1 MADTGDSKA
10 LPGLVQRF
18 FVEYLVQQ
26 RSLSPATVASYR
38 DTLKLLLGFAS
49 TRCKRSPAELAMT
62 DLDATLVLAFL
73 EDIETNRGNCVR
85 SRNARLAA
93 IHTFARFASRH
104 ALSHLALLQA
114 LLAIPP
120 KRHDQPLLGYLAR
133 EEIEAIIAAPD
144 ASTWL
149 GQRDAAL
156 FVTLYN
162 TGARI
167 AEALALKVR
176 DVIDAPSPRVQLFGK
191 GRKQRI
197 APLWPTTARRLRA
210 WIARADLGPDVPL
223 FPNRHRQPMTRSNA
237 AQRLSKAVK
246 TASRQL
252 PRLAKAR
259 VSPHTI
265 RHTTAMHLLQAGIDI
280 SVIAMWLGHESPTT
294 THRYVEADLEMKRRA
309 LESVRPVN
317 AGTKRY
323 KVPDRLLA
331 FLDAL

>member
-1 MADTGDSKA
+1 MADTRDSKA
-10 LPGLVQRF
+10 LSSLIQRF
-18 FVEYLVQQ
+18 FVEYLTQQ
-26 RSLSPATVASYR
+26 RALSPATVASYR

-49 TRCKRSPAELAMT
+49 TRCNRAPAELAMT
-62 DLDATLVLAFL
+62 DLDATVVLMFL
-73 EDIETNRGNCVR
+73 DDLETTRGNCVR

-120 KRHDQPLLGYLAR
+120 KRHEQPLLGYLAR

-144 ASTWL
+144 AATWL

-167 AEALALKVR
+167 TEALALKVH
-176 DVIDAPSPRVQLFGK
+176 DLIDAPSPRVRLFGK

-197 APLWPTTARRLRA
+197 VPLWPTTTRRLRA
-210 WIARADLGPDVPL
+210 WIARADLGPDASL
-223 FPNRHRQPMTRSNA
+223 FPSRHRQPMTRSNA
-237 AQRLSKAVK
+237 AQRLRKAVES
-246 TASRQL
+246 ASRQV
-252 PRLAKAR
+252 PRLAKTQ

-294 THRYVEADLEMKRRA
+294 THLYVEADLEMKRRA
-309 LESVRPVN
+309 IESVRPAS
-317 AGTKRY
+317 AGATRY

>member
-1 MADTGDSKA
+1 MADTDDPRV
-10 LPGLVQRF
+10 LPGLIKRF

-38 DTLKLLLGFAS
+38 DTFKLLLGFAS

-62 DLDATLVLAFL
+62 DLDATVVLAFL
-73 EDIETNRGNCVR
+73 EDLETTRGNCVR

-104 ALSHLALLQA
+104 TLSHLALLQG
-114 LLAIPP
+114 LLAIPS
-120 KRHDQPLLGYLAR
+120 KRHDQPLLGFLAR
-133 EEIEAIIAAPD
+133 EEIDAIIAAPD
-144 ASTWL
+144 TSTWL

-156 FVTLYN
+156 FITLYN

-176 DVIDAPSPRVQLFGK
+176 DVIDGPSPRVHLFGK
-191 GRKQRI
+191 GRKQRMV
-197 APLWPTTARRLRA
+197 PLWPTTARQLRA
-210 WIARADLGPDVPL
+210 WIARADLCPDVPL
-223 FPNRHRQPMTRSNA
+223 FPNRYRQPMTRSNA
-237 AQRLSKAVK
+237 AQRLSKAVEV
-246 TASRQL
+246 ASRTL
-252 PRLAKAR
+252 PRLGKAR

-294 THRYVEADLEMKRRA
+294 THLYVEADLEMKRLA
-309 LESVRPVN
+309 LESVSPAK
-317 AGTKRY
+317 AGANRY

>member
-1 MADTGDSKA
+1 MTDTGDPMA
-10 LPGLVQRF
+10 LPNLIQRF
-18 FVEYLVQQ
+18 FVEYMPQQ
-26 RSLSPATVASYR
+26 RALSPATVASYR
-38 DTLKLLLGFAS
+38 DTFRLLLGFAS
-49 TRCKRSPAELAMT
+49 ERCKRSPAELAMT
-62 DLDATLVLAFL
+62 DLDATVVLAFL
-73 EDIETNRGNCVR
+73 EHLETNRGNCIR

-93 IHTFARFASRH
+93 IHTFARFASRR
-104 ALSHLALLQA
+104 ALSHLGLLQG

-120 KRHDQPLLGYLAR
+120 KRHDQPLLGYLSR

-162 TGARI
+162 SGARI

-176 DVIDAPSPRVQLFGK
+176 DLIDAPSPRVHLFGK
-191 GRKQRI
+191 GRKQRTV
-197 APLWPTTARRLRA
+197 PLWPASARRLRD
-210 WIARADLGPDVPL
+210 WIARADLAPDAPL

-246 TASRQL
+246 AASGQL
-252 PRLAKAR
+252 PRLAKAQ

-294 THRYVEADLEMKRRA
+294 THLYVEADLEMKRRA
-309 LESVRPVN
+309 LDSVRPVS

-323 KVPDRLLA
+323 HVPDRLLA
-331 FLDAL
+331 FLDSL

>member
-1 MADTGDSKA
+1 MADVRVSPA
-10 LPGLVQRF
+10 LPDLIQRF
-18 FVEYLVQQ
+18 FVEYLLQQ

-38 DTLKLLLGFAS
+38 DSIKLLLGFAS
-49 TRCKRSPAELAMT
+49 TRCKRSPAELVMT

-73 EDIETNRGNCVR
+73 DDLETNRGNCVR

-104 ALSHLALLQA
+104 ALTHLALLQA
-114 LLAIPP
+114 LLSIPP

-167 AEALALKVR
+167 SEALTLKVR
-176 DVIDAPSPRVQLFGK
+176 DVTDAPSPRVHLMGK
-191 GRKQRI
+191 GRKHRI
-197 APLWPTTARRLRA
+197 VPLWPTTARRLRA
-210 WIARADLGPDVPL
+210 WIARANLGPDVPL
-223 FPNRHRQPMTRSNA
+223 FPNHLRQAMTRSNA
-237 AQRLSKAVK
+237 GQRLRKAVE
-246 TASRQL
+246 TASRQM

-280 SVIAMWLGHESPTT
+280 SLIAMWLGHESPTT
-294 THRYVEADLEMKRRA
+294 THLYVEADLEMKRRA
-309 LESVRPVN
+309 LASVRPVK
-317 AGTKRY
+317 AGATRY